1 MCAAQGGAQQDV
13 EMSFKIDNNAIDWHA
28 QLNNIIFQHKK
39 VNLSEPFLAPGE
51 RFDLIPTGDNIGN
64 WVLAA
69 VLEELERLGYFSS
82 FYAGVSA
89 RQRLAIIGSLG
100 FGSEEMGRRS
110 RLLQRRFGLTTSEL
124 QR

>member
-1 MCAAQGGAQQDV
+1 MPPSVTLTLVDGVRIVVPD
-13 EMSFKIDNNAIDWHA
+13 SLNLITLD
-28 QLNNIIFQHKK
+28 QLNNIIVQHKK

-51 RFDLIPTGDNIGN
+51 RFDLIPSGDNIGN

-110 RLLQRRFGLTTSEL
+110 RLLQRRFGLTT
-124 QR
+124 